1 MSKFEVG
8 QRVRFHGRDDDGT
21 EFDSALRVEY
31 PEDAACL
38 GQVGTVSQSEGGR
51 NCRVLMDS
59 GHVVWGWLDNRY
71 EAVQHEPVAPPAETP
86 LPDGWAAWSRFL
98 ARSGKL
104 KFRSGCAVTFVAYEP
119 RAKPHCQLIL
129 LNPATGNIV
138 TRYANGESSEEPYAE
153 PGDILVAV

>member
-21 EFDSALRVEY
+21 PYTDSCY
-31 PEDAACL
+31 PEDAAE
-38 GQVGTVSQSEGGR
+38 VGKVGVVVESEGGGFL
-51 NCRVLMDS
+51 RVRMAS
-59 GHVVWGWLDNRY
+59 GHVVWGYADYRY
-71 EAVQHEPVAPPAETP
+71 EAAPDEPAAPPADTP

-138 TRYANGESSEEPYAE
+138 TRYANGKSSDEPYAE

>member
-8 QRVRFHGRDDDGT
+8 QRVRFHGREDNGGDMSLD
-21 EFDSALRVEY
+21 LRNSY
-31 PEDAACL
+31 PSDAATRGEVGVVEDADF
-38 GQVGTVSQSEGGR
+38 GTP
-51 NCRVLMDS
+51 RVRMPS
-59 GHVVWGWLDNRY
+59 GYLLHGWSYSRY
-71 EAVQHEPVAPPAETP
+71 EAAVDEPPAPPAETP

-119 RAKPHCQLIL
+119 NAKPHCQLIL

-138 TRYANGESSEEPYAE
+138 TRYANGKSSDEPYAE
-153 PGDILVAV
+153 PGDILVSV